1 MEQFRVL
8 LVDAAPGP
16 LLGRELERLL
26 GHGLAVTLNLRR
38 VADRAAVLAE
48 WGDRVEFTDFDPF
61 DEAALLAGTVRDGLG
76 HHAVKSRAGVP
87 LRAAFLA
94 GAARPGLAHPLRVIG
109 RAGAGTDHVDLAAAA
124 RHGVT
129 VTHTP
134 GSNADAVAEFA
145 LAQLLTLTR
154 DIRSYDAAAHRGEWR
169 APVTPP
175 PELSELTLGIVGA
188 GRIGLALAGRA
199 GALGMDVQAL
209 ARHRDAARAPRP
221 GLASVSAP
229 GPAPAFRS
237 AARPAP
243 APAPASMSDPRPA
256 PALASTSTPRPAS
269 VPASASAPCPAPASV
284 PAPARAS
291 VSAPGPAPALTSAAR
306 PAPAPAS
313 MSAPRP
319 APALAST
326 QAPRPVLTLPE
337 LLATSDVV
345 SLHLPLTPETRGLI
359 GRAELAL
366 MRPGAI
372 LLNTARGGIVDEQAL
387 ADALRDPA
395 HPLAAAAVDTFEHE
409 HAAFAS
415 PLHGLPNA
423 LLTPHIAGMTRG
435 AMATAALR
443 CADHMAALLAGR
455 PDGIPVAT
463 A

>member
-1 MEQFRVL
+1 MERSRVL
-8 LVDAAPGP
+8 LVDAAPGA

-38 VADRAAVLAE
+38 VADGAGARAD
-48 WGDRVEFTDFDPF
+48 WGGRVDFTDFDPF
-61 DEAALLAGTVRDGLG
+61 DEAALLAETVRDGLG
-76 HHAVKSRAGVP
+76 HHAVKSRARVP

-94 GAARPGLAHPLRVIG
+94 GATRPGLAHPLRVIG
-109 RAGAGTDHVDLAAAA
+109 RAGAGTDHVELAAAA

-145 LAQLLTLTR
+145 LAQLLALTR
-154 DIRSYDAAAHRGEWR
+154 GLRSYDEAAHRGEWR
-169 APVTPP
+169 AATAPP
-175 PELSELTLGIVGA
+175 EELSELTLGIVGP
-188 GRIGLALAGRA
+188 GRIGRALAGRA
-199 GALGMDVQAL
+199 SALGMEVQAFSRRPATTSGPSAPDL
-209 ARHRDAARAPRP
+209 APASTPQPTPTPAP
-221 GLASVSAP
+221 ASAP
-229 GPAPAFRS
+229 GPAPRPNRS
-237 AARPAP
+237 
-243 APAPASMSDPRPA
+243 
-256 PALASTSTPRPAS
+256 
-269 VPASASAPCPAPASV
+269 
-284 PAPARAS
+284 
-291 VSAPGPAPALTSAAR
+291 
-306 PAPAPAS
+306 
-313 MSAPRP
+313 
-319 APALAST
+319 
-326 QAPRPVLTLPE
+326 LPD

-366 MRPGAI
+366 MRPDAI

-415 PLHGLPNA
+415 PLFGLPNA
-423 LLTPHIAGMTRG
+423 LLTPHVAGMTRT

-443 CADHMAALLAGR
+443 CADHIAALLAGR
-455 PDGIPVAT
+455 PEGIPVVT

>member
-1 MEQFRVL
+1 MERFRVL

-38 VADRAAVLAE
+38 VTDRAAVRAE

-61 DEAALLAGTVRDGLG
+61 DEAALLAGAVRDGLG

-94 GAARPGLAHPLRVIG
+94 GAAGPGPAHRLRVIG
-109 RAGAGTDHVDLAAAA
+109 RAGAGTDHVDLADAA
-124 RHGVT
+124 RHGVA

-154 DIRSYDAAAHRGEWR
+154 DMRLYDAAAHRGEWR
-169 APVTPP
+169 APVAPP

-199 GALGMDVQAL
+199 RALGMDVQAL
-209 ARHRDAARAPRP
+209 ARRRDTARAPRP
-221 GLASVSAP
+221 
-229 GPAPAFRS
+229 
-237 AARPAP
+237 AR
-243 APAPASMSDPRPA
+243 
-256 PALASTSTPRPAS
+256 ASTSTPRPVL
-269 VPASASAPCPAPASV
+269 VPASASAPRPVPIPASASAPRPSPALAHASTSAPRPAPVPASASASCPAPVPAPASV
-284 PAPARAS
+284 P
-291 VSAPGPAPALTSAAR
+291 
-306 PAPAPAS
+306 
-313 MSAPRP
+313 
-319 APALAST
+319 
-326 QAPRPVLTLPE
+326 RPVPTLPE

>member
-1 MEQFRVL
+1 MERSRVL
-8 LVDAAPGP
+8 LVDAAPGA

-38 VADRAAVLAE
+38 VADRAGARAG
-48 WGDRVEFTDFDPF
+48 WGGRVDFTDFDPF
-61 DEAALLAGTVRDGLG
+61 DEAALLAETVRNGLG

-94 GAARPGLAHPLRVIG
+94 GATRPGLAHPLRVIG
-109 RAGAGTDHVDLAAAA
+109 RAGAGTDHVELAATA
-124 RHGVT
+124 RHGVA

-134 GSNADAVAEFA
+134 GSNAAAVAEFA
-145 LAQLLTLTR
+145 LAQLLALTR
-154 DIRSYDAAAHRGEWR
+154 GLRSYDEAAHRGEWR
-169 APVTPP
+169 AATAPP
-175 PELSELTLGIVGA
+175 KELSELTLGIVGP

-199 GALGMDVQAL
+199 SALGMEVQAFSRRPATTSAPSAPGL
-209 ARHRDAARAPRP
+209 APASDLAPASGLAP
-221 GLASVSAP
+221 ALASAPDPAPALASVSAP
-229 GPAPAFRS
+229 
-237 AARPAP
+237 
-243 APAPASMSDPRPA
+243 
-256 PALASTSTPRPAS
+256 ALT
-269 VPASASAPCPAPASV
+269 PASASALHPTPAPGSAS
-284 PAPARAS
+284 
-291 VSAPGPAPALTSAAR
+291 L
-306 PAPAPAS
+306 
-313 MSAPRP
+313 APRP
-319 APALAST
+319 NRS
-326 QAPRPVLTLPE
+326 LPD

-345 SLHLPLTPETRGLI
+345 SLHLPLTTETRGLI

-415 PLHGLPNA
+415 PLFGLPNA
-423 LLTPHIAGMTRG
+423 LLTPHVAGMTRT

-443 CADHMAALLAGR
+443 CADHIAALLAGR
-455 PDGIPVAT
+455 PEGIPVVT

>member
-38 VADRAAVLAE
+38 VTDRAAVRAE

-94 GAARPGLAHPLRVIG
+94 GAAGPGPAHPLRVIG

-124 RHGVT
+124 RHGVA

-145 LAQLLTLTR
+145 LAQLITLAR

-169 APVTPP
+169 APVAPP

-199 GALGMDVQAL
+199 RALGMDVQAL
-209 ARHRDAARAPRP
+209 ARRRDTARAPRP
-221 GLASVSAP
+221 ARASTSAP
-229 GPAPAFRS
+229 RPVPVPAS
-237 AARPAP
+237 ASTPRPAP
-243 APAPASMSDPRPA
+243 APAPAPA
-256 PALASTSTPRPAS
+256 PVPVPAL
-269 VPASASAPCPAPASV
+269 ASASAPCPAPV
-284 PAPARAS
+284 PASTS
-291 VSAPGPAPALTSAAR
+291 V
-306 PAPAPAS
+306 
-313 MSAPRP
+313 
-319 APALAST
+319 
-326 QAPRPVLTLPE
+326 PRPVPTLPE

>member
-1 MEQFRVL
+1 MFKSYMPVRGRDSVEQFRVL

-38 VADRAAVLAE
+38 VTDRAAVRAE

-94 GAARPGLAHPLRVIG
+94 GATCPGLAHPLRVIG
-109 RAGAGTDHVDLAAAA
+109 RAGAGTDHVDLTAAA

-209 ARHRDAARAPRP
+209 ARHRDAARAPR
-221 GLASVSAP
+221 LARASTSAP
-229 GPAPAFRS
+229 GPAPASTS
-237 AARPAP
+237 AARLAP
-243 APAPASMSDPRPA
+243 APDSMSAPRPA

-269 VPASASAPCPAPASV
+269 VPASASAP
-284 PAPARAS
+284 
-291 VSAPGPAPALTSAAR
+291 
-306 PAPAPAS
+306 
-313 MSAPRP
+313 
-319 APALAST
+319 
-326 QAPRPVLTLPE
+326 
-337 LLATSDVV
+337 
-345 SLHLPLTPETRGLI
+345 
-359 GRAELAL
+359 
-366 MRPGAI
+366 
-372 LLNTARGGIVDEQAL
+372 
-387 ADALRDPA
+387 
-395 HPLAAAAVDTFEHE
+395 
-409 HAAFAS
+409 
-415 PLHGLPNA
+415 
-423 LLTPHIAGMTRG
+423 
-435 AMATAALR
+435 
-443 CADHMAALLAGR
+443 
-455 PDGIPVAT
+455 
-463 A
+463 